1 MMERGTGGPGL
12 GLRLVLLVGVAACGE
27 TTGPELRLD
36 ATVRVVH
43 AAPETPRLEVV
54 LEDESRTLLEYA
66 EVSDRIQVESGDR
79 RLQLLVA
86 GETEALIDLD
96 TLFEAGTQNTVLAA
110 GRAGE
115 IQPIVLIDETA
126 PADSGETRIRV
137 VHAAPTA
144 GIVDIYVTEPGADV
158 AGETAWLSS
167 VAFGEASEYMVLESR
182 TYQVRI
188 TSAGGSELLID
199 LPLLVLSSTRV
210 LTLVMMD
217 TEGSGPPHGL
227 ISLSDNPR

>member
-1 MMERGTGGPGL
+1 MKRGTGV
-12 GLRLVLLVGVAACGE
+12 LVLLLAAGAAACGE
-27 TTGPELRLD
+27 TTGPDLQLD
-36 ATVRVVH
+36 ATVRVLH
-43 AAPETPRLEVV
+43 AAPETPGLEVV
-54 LEDESRTLLEYA
+54 LENESRTLLEYA
-66 EVSDRIQVESGDR
+66 EVSDQIQIESGER

-96 TLFEAGTQNTVLAA
+96 TLFESGTQNTVLAA

-115 IQPIVLIDETA
+115 IHPIVLIDDPA
-126 PADSGETRIRV
+126 PADSGETRVRV

-144 GIVDIYVTEPGADV
+144 GDVDIYITEPGADLS
-158 AGETAWLSS
+158 GEAPRLTS

-182 TYQVRI
+182 TYQVRVAA
-188 TSAGGSELLID
+188 AGTAELLID
-199 LPLLVLSSTRV
+199 LPLLVLSSTRA

-227 ISLSDNPR
+227 ISLSDSPR